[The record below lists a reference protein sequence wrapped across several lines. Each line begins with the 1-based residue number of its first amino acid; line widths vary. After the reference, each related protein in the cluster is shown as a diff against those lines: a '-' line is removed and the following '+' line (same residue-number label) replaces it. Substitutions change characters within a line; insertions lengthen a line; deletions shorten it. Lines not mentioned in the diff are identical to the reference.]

1 MKFIWGG
8 ENWANYIE
16 RLAYDGAIGIFYKN
30 TFTGL
35 ISYVIAGII
44 ILLAVIGLFTVLKWL
59 FKRKKK

>member
-16 RLAYDGAIGIFYKN
+16 RLTYDGAIGIFYKN

-35 ISYVIAGII
+35 LAHAIAGII
-44 ILLAVIGLFTVLKWL
+44 ILLATIGLFTVLKWL